1 MLRCPL
7 FRVFRKNVLR
17 FSLNRT
23 KLKGWLRDM
32 GRQSERDG
40 VTIEKYY
47 ILMISNSG
55 EAAS

>member
-23 KLKGWLRDM
+23 KLEGWLRETD
-32 GRQSERDG
+32 RQIERDG